1 MAAHRLVNLGF
12 RSNIQH
18 MIARMLLLAAVVAP
32 VFAQDQDVT
41 KYIEELRA
49 KVRPLQDSKEVAR
62 QSLIAATKRLEA
74 AADRKQKAWLNREIG
89 QLENALGDSDAAVA
103 AGRRAFELAPED
115 GRIAA
120 DLAYL
125 LTANG
130 QNAEASVVLGAD
142 ATNGDALIRRAE
154 QLTEQHEVDLAVACL
169 RQAQR
174 SLPADAA
181 TADTLGA
188 IYLRASRPDDAIRL
202 LDRAMLKARDNPLIH
217 FRLAQAFAQKEY
229 REYARAELS
238 AALGCQPSP
247 EVRAQIEDLLAKVTD
262 SK

>member
-1 MAAHRLVNLGF
+1 
-12 RSNIQH
+12 

-74 AADRKQKAWLNREIG
+74 ATGRIQKAWMYREIG

-115 GRIAA
+115 GRITA

-130 QNAEASVVLGAD
+130 QNAEASVRSEEHTSEL
-142 ATNGDALIRRAE
+142 
-154 QLTEQHEVDLAVACL
+154 QSL
-169 RQAQR
+169 RH
-174 SLPADAA
+174 LVC
-181 TADTLGA
+181 
-188 IYLRASRPDDAIRL
+188 RL
-202 LDRAMLKARDNPLIH
+202 
-217 FRLAQAFAQKEY
+217 
-229 REYARAELS
+229 
-238 AALGCQPSP
+238 
-247 EVRAQIEDLLAKVTD
+247 
-262 SK
+262 